1 MRSKWKRIFASVI
14 TFVLVIGM
22 GFGIP
27 VKAEQINDD
36 WYTNGQ
42 FTWMFNYYGKLC
54 LYMADV
60 LEDQLTYRYGETLV
74 IPSMVDGHSVDYI
87 GSFSMHNEIKK
98 VIIENGI
105 TRIGSNAFEDLNE
118 LTDITIPMS
127 VKEIGEYA
135 FQNCGFT
142 TLYIPSSVTTLE
154 YLGEI
159 PNLKTLYYPSACI
172 PSQSYAALVGGDNAS
187 EISYVINEDDTVSLT
202 MQQSS
207 FNDYCNQVPFSIPET
222 VGGHTVASFQ
232 ISDGVGFKPQI
243 TCDRHKPDQWY
254 YDENKH
260 WFTKCSVCGNEVK
273 GEAHTYEASNP
284 NNACDCGYIPFTY
297 TPSQQDCTTEY
308 GNTAGTTLSVAVKPT
323 LGNENITYQWY
334 ENDAA
339 IAGANQASYTVPA
352 GKKVGAYTYY
362 CKMSCGGYEVTG
374 EKSTVTVVKKKIT
387 VTADSKKKYAGE
399 ANPALT
405 YTVPAG
411 ALAAGDTTTD
421 WQAVL
426 ATTATQNSPAGTY
439 PITGT
444 ITASQYDI
452 TVTPGTL
459 TVEAKKTDDTSS
471 TGQSGGNGSDTETYV
486 NPDKVTPKK
495 GQCFKKGNAVYKVTK
510 TGKNATVTFL
520 RPIKKK
526 TSLSIPAT
534 VKAGKV
540 TYKVTA
546 VAKYACKKNT
556 KLKKLTIGK
565 NVTSIGKQAF
575 YGCKNLKSITVKT
588 TKLNKNK
595 VGKQVFKGISKQAVV
610 KMPKKKF
617 GPYKKLLD
625 IK

>member
-1 MRSKWKRIFASVI
+1 MRSKWKRIFASV
-14 TFVLVIGM
+14 LAVIM
-22 GFGIP
+22 LIVICVP
-27 VKAEQINDD
+27 DRLYAAEESEYPWEWIGNE
-36 WYTNGQ
+36 
-42 FTWMFNYYGKLC
+42 NYGCVRY
-54 LYMADV
+54 
-60 LEDQLTYRYGETLV
+60 ENLTYAFYEGRRAFEVSWYEGYSNNLMEHVV
-74 IPSMVDGHSVDYI
+74 IPSNIYGYSV
-87 GSFSMHNEIKK
+87 F
-98 VIIENGI
+98 
-105 TRIGSNAFEDLNE
+105 RIGYHAFENCTNVKSIVIPNSVTEINNLAFEGCTGLSSVIVPPSVTKIYGSPFRDCVNLQTIYYPDNVIPE
-118 LTDITIPMS
+118 SAILTDNT
-127 VKEIGEYA
+127 
-135 FQNCGFT
+135 N
-142 TLYIPSSVTTLE
+142 
-154 YLGEI
+154 
-159 PNLKTLYYPSACI
+159 
-172 PSQSYAALVGGDNAS
+172 
-187 EISYVINEDDTVSLT
+187 ISYTINEDNTVSLT
-202 MQQSS
+202 VRSVNWS
-207 FNDYCNQVPFSIPET
+207 DHKTIRVSAPET
-222 VGGHTVASFQ
+222 LLGLPVSSITADAS
-232 ISDGVGFKPQI
+232 SLMPAENL

-588 TKLNKNK
+588 TKLSKKK
-595 VGKQVFKGISKQAVV
+595 VGRQVFKGISKQAVV

-617 GPYKKLLD
+617 GPYKVVFRAADVPKTSRY
-625 IK
+625 IAQK